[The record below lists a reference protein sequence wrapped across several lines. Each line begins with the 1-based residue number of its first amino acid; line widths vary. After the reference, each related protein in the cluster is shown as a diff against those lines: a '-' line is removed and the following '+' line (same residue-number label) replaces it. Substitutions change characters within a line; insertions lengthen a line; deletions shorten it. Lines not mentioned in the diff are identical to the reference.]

1 MKSVK
6 KNLRKFYEEEA
17 KLMDHQELMYAKG
30 PKHEVWWHKK
40 RLNYVI
46 YSIMKTVRNPNIMT
60 FADIGCAEGYYLKR
74 VASLRDDVLC
84 VGADISKNYIV
95 KAKQKIC
102 PKKPNIDFVLCDV
115 TMLPFRKNTFD
126 VILCSEVLEH
136 VTDCNKALA
145 ELDNIAKNCLIL
157 SFPGHS
163 LIYRFVTPIRAFRRL
178 IDEIETGA
186 GHVSEVSME
195 NLISVFKAHE
205 SITSLEIKLGGVL
218 PLQLYRIVPFI
229 KLVDAIDNLACKVV
243 KHFNA
248 YDLATIHVINA
259 FKSEYMVE
267 ERGEIGC

>member
-1 MKSVK
+1 MTSIK

-30 PKHEVWWHKK
+30 PKHELWWHRK

-46 YSIMKTVRNPNIMT
+46 HSIEKTFGNPKIMT
-60 FADIGCAEGYYLKR
+60 FADIGCAEGYYVKR

-84 VGADISKNYIV
+84 VGADISKNYII
-95 KAKQKIC
+95 KAKRKTC
-102 PKKPNIDFVLCDV
+102 SKKPNIDFVLCDV
-115 TMLPFRKNTFD
+115 SMLPFRKNIFD

-145 ELDNIAKNCLIL
+145 ELDNIAKKYLIL

-163 LIYRFVTPIRAFRRL
+163 LIYRFVTPIRAFKRL
-178 IDEIETGA
+178 IDKIETSA
-186 GHVSEVSME
+186 GHISEVTME

-205 SITSLEIKLGGVL
+205 SITSLEIKLGGAL
-218 PLQLYRIVPFI
+218 PLQLYKIVPFI
-229 KLVDAIDNLACKVV
+229 ELVDAIDNLACKVV

-248 YDLATIHVINA
+248 HDLATIHVINA
-259 FKSEYMVE
+259 SKSEYIVE
-267 ERGEIGC
+267 EEGEIGC